1 MTRRGLRTT
10 LLRAAALLAA
20 AAAIAAADSRLRP
33 VQLRMAESPPE
44 PAKPVAGTTAPTVV
58 PPVDPPAGETPP
70 PDAASDAS
78 PAAAA
83 APIDVNRLGAR
94 IGLAESRALWE
105 SGLAI
110 YLDSRKKSEYE
121 EGHIQNALL
130 FPADDMGST
139 HAREAMQFLD
149 PDLPVVIYCNGG
161 SCDASELVAI
171 RLQQLGYRR
180 VHVMIDGFPAWKDAG
195 YPVSTGMTP

>member
-1 MTRRGLRTT
+1 MCRGLCSN
-10 LLRAAALLAA
+10 LLRAAALVALAT
-20 AAAIAAADSRLRP
+20 AIAAADSRLRP
-33 VQLRMAESPPE
+33 VQLRMAETPMVPDSERPVVSTAPPTE
-44 PAKPVAGTTAPTVV
+44 PAPG
-58 PPVDPPAGETPP
+58 D
-70 PDAASDAS
+70 S
-78 PAAAA
+78 PAAESPAATPMLPTTTAA
-83 APIDVNRLGAR
+83 ATIDVNRLGAR
-94 IGLAESRALWE
+94 INLAESRALWE

-130 FPADDMGST
+130 FPADDMGSV
-139 HAREAMQFLD
+139 HARDAMQFLD

-195 YPVSTGMTP
+195 YPVSAGMTP